1 MKFQKKPVVIEAFQ
15 YDGDFMNSKGKHYVP
30 DWAVEA
36 NENGTFVWRDQ
47 GDLYVKT
54 LEGEMLVSVGDFV
67 IQGVASEIYPCKPKI
82 FQQTYEVYGEKITT
96 EN

>member
-1 MKFQKKPVVIEAFQ
+1 
-15 YDGDFMNSKGKHYVP
+15 
-30 DWAVEA
+30 
-36 NENGTFVWRDQ
+36 
-47 GDLYVKT
+47 
-54 LEGEMLVSVGDFV
+54 MLVSVGDFV